1 MFFVFLVIFTTR
13 NAAALWAELL
23 FLRGIRQGQQ
33 VRAQVFLYMERA
45 PLSLVFFFL
54 LLLFHFGTPPASS
67 HAWKH
72 PIIIPM
78 SYWKRRRGREREREK
93 KGKGSCRMI
102 GYDHLTPTTTDRLHP
117 ASSTSTFC
125 VIDFP
130 WSWGNKFLFFFSSFC
145 VWQLQE
151 CQIYIYLF
159 VYVCVCLKA
168 TPRRRRWGFGGF
180 EQHTTVRQRENI
192 DAITRRPLYR
202 LCSCVPSCAA
212 QSSLMMSVNE
222 PRLFLSFFRSF
233 FFFFFSTVISCTSN
247 LLLFFSLLFSLS
259 VLLGK

>member
-1 MFFVFLVIFTTR
+1 
-13 NAAALWAELL
+13 
-23 FLRGIRQGQQ
+23 
-33 VRAQVFLYMERA
+33 
-45 PLSLVFFFL
+45 
-54 LLLFHFGTPPASS
+54 
-67 HAWKH
+67 
-72 PIIIPM
+72 
-78 SYWKRRRGREREREK
+78 
-93 KGKGSCRMI
+93 MI

-222 PRLFLSFFRSF
+222 PRLFLSFFHSF

-247 LLLFFSLLFSLS
+247 LLLFFSLLFFSLGAS
-259 VLLGK
+259 REINWEGSDKSDSMVPVVSTLLSLIHHLLLVNINSSLLVGRWL